1 MSLSKVDNLSF
12 FFVYPREDSVVF
24 WIRVNGKIDDKNRV
38 EVPKTEFAS
47 PVVNP
52 DFSDMEIIDDGLK
65 VRFGKY
71 ECMVETI
78 YNYLA

>member
-24 WIRVNGKIDDKNRV
+24 WIRVNGNIDYKNRV

-71 ECMVETI
+71 ECMAETI